1 MATDQT
7 KESKITKQQFKKSN
21 ISQTVNPKGSQ
32 KQNLA

>member
-7 KESKITKQQFKKSN
+7 KESKITKRQFKKSN
-21 ISQTVNPKGSQ
+21 IGQTVNTKGAQ